1 MPGISLQNVLLH
13 AQTLTEGGRIPHAIG
28 YLQQY
33 RRSFALDPY
42 FNALLGTLLGASQ
55 NFSAAAGCLELAWR
69 GGAQRSDVLLKL
81 AICLANTGQA
91 ARAEKLLRE
100 GATRYPDVPAFSH
113 ELITVLRK
121 SGRVCDAAQE
131 AMRQW
136 REQPANTA
144 KARRACG
151 ELLACAN
158 VDYALLALREMY
170 QHPATQLEA
179 QCHMMLQLL
188 YSDRVSPQDLVVE
201 HRRAARLLQSRQ
213 PPLRE
218 PFTNSPE
225 PDRPLR
231 IGYCSQD
238 FRNRSAGH
246 FIESMIAAH
255 DRERFEVYCYH
266 HTISEDELTQRL
278 RSHVHAWREVQGK
291 DDYAAARMAR
301 ADGIDL
307 WIDLTGWTGAGRI
320 GICVAR
326 AAPIQATYMGYACT
340 TGVESV
346 SARFVDALTDP
357 LGHDDLAT
365 ETLLRIDP
373 CFLAYTPPHHTPAVQ
388 QGPGASDPT
397 RPITFGSFNAYQ
409 KISATCLDHW
419 CAVLKA
425 VPHSRLLLKNSNLE
439 HAQCRERLLQAFAQ
453 RGIEA
458 TRIELRPET
467 AEKSQ
472 HLATY
477 NHVDI
482 ALDAFPYHGTTTTIE
497 ALLMGVPVLSVV
509 GGAHHARVGASL
521 LHAIGQ
527 PDWCTQNATELA
539 RRASELAGDR
549 ARLRALRHELRA
561 RLLASPICDASR
573 VTRQLEAHYR
583 ALWQA
588 WCSEQQSHGSE
599 SVRTGV
605 AAAEA

>member
-1 MPGISLQNVLLH
+1 MAGISLQNVLLH
-13 AQTLTEGGRIPHAIG
+13 AQTLTESGRVPHAISF
-28 YLQQY
+28 LQQY
-33 RRSFALDPY
+33 RRAFALDPY
-42 FNALLGTLLGASQ
+42 FNALLGTLLGATQ
-55 NFSAAAGCLELAWR
+55 NFSAAVGCLELAWR
-69 GGAQRSDVLLKL
+69 GGAQRSDVLLNL
-81 AICLANTGQA
+81 AVCLANTGQF
-91 ARAEKLLRE
+91 ARAETLLRE
-100 GATRYPDVPAFSH
+100 GVTKHPEVPAFPH

-136 REQPANTA
+136 REQPCNLT

-151 ELLACAN
+151 ELLACAD
-158 VDYALLALREMY
+158 VDYALLSLREMS
-170 QHPATQLEA
+170 QHPAIQLEA

-188 YSDRVSPQDLVVE
+188 YSDRVSPHDLVVE
-201 HRRAARLLQSRQ
+201 HRRAAQLLQSRL

-218 PFTNSPE
+218 PFTNSPA

-246 FIESMIAAH
+246 FIESVIAAH
-255 DRERFEVYCYH
+255 DREQFEVYCYH

-278 RSHVHAWREVQGK
+278 RSRVHAWREVQGK
-291 DDYAAARMAR
+291 DDYAAASMAR

-357 LGHDDLAT
+357 PSHDKLAT

-373 CFLAYTPPHHTPAVQ
+373 CFLAYTPPHHTPAVL
-388 QGPGASDPT
+388 QGPGTSDPS
-397 RPITFGSFNAYQ
+397 RPITFGSFNTYQ

-419 CAVLKA
+419 CAVLQA
-425 VPHSRLLLKNSNLE
+425 VPLSRLLLKNSHLE
-439 HAQCRERLLQAFAQ
+439 HAQCRERLLQAFAR
-453 RGIEA
+453 RGIDPA
-458 TRIELRPET
+458 RIELRPET
-467 AEKSQ
+467 ADKSQ

-497 ALLMGVPVLSVV
+497 ALLMGVPVLSVI
-509 GGAHHARVGASL
+509 GEAHHARVGASL

-527 PDWCTQNATELA
+527 PDWCTRNATELA
-539 RRASELAGDR
+539 QRAGELASNR
-549 ARLRALRHELRA
+549 ARLHSLRHELRT
-561 RLLASPICDASR
+561 RLLASPICDATR
-573 VTRQLEAHYR
+573 VTRQLETHYR
-583 ALWQA
+583 ALWRA
-588 WCSEQQSHGSE
+588 WCEKQPCNSLDL
-599 SVRTGV
+599 VRT
-605 AAAEA
+605 

>member
-1 MPGISLQNVLLH
+1 MPGISLQNVLMH
-13 AQTLTEGGRIPHAIG
+13 AQALTESGRIPHAIS

-33 RRSFALDPY
+33 RRAFAMDPY
-42 FNALLGTLLGASQ
+42 FNGLLGTLLGASQ
-55 NFSAAAGCLELAWR
+55 NFSAAVGCLELAWR
-69 GGAQRSDVLLKL
+69 GGVQRSDVLLNL
-81 AICLANTGQA
+81 AICLANTGQNT
-91 ARAEKLLRE
+91 RAEKLLRE
-100 GATRYPDVPAFSH
+100 GIARHPDIPAFPH
-113 ELITVLRK
+113 ELITVLRN

-131 AMRQW
+131 AVRQW
-136 REQPANTA
+136 REQPANIT

-158 VDYALLALREMY
+158 VDYALLTLREML

-188 YSDRVSPQDLVVE
+188 YSDRVSPQELVVE
-201 HRRAARLLQSRQ
+201 HRRAAALLQSRLA
-213 PPLRE
+213 PLHDA
-218 PFTNSPE
+218 FTNSPE
-225 PDRPLR
+225 PERRLR

-246 FIESMIAAH
+246 FIESVIAAH
-255 DRERFEVYCYH
+255 DHERFEVYCYH

-278 RSHVHAWREVQGK
+278 RSRVHAWRDVQGK
-291 DDYAAARMAR
+291 DDYTAARLAR

-326 AAPIQATYMGYACT
+326 AAPVQATYMGYACT

-346 SARFVDALTDP
+346 SARFVDAITDP
-357 LGHDDLAT
+357 PEHDDLAT

-373 CFLAYTPPHHTPAVQ
+373 CFLAYTPPHHTPPLQ
-388 QGPGASDPT
+388 HGPAASDPS
-397 RPITFGSFNAYQ
+397 RPITFGSFNTYQ

-419 CAVLKA
+419 CAVLHA
-425 VPHSRLLLKNSNLE
+425 VPASRLLLKNSNLK
-439 HAQCRERLLQAFAQ
+439 HAQCCERLVQGFTQ
-453 RGIEA
+453 RGVDA
-458 TRIELRPET
+458 SRIELRPET

-477 NHVDI
+477 NEVDI

-497 ALLMGVPVLSVV
+497 ALLMGVPVLSVI

-527 PDWCTQNATELA
+527 ADWCVQNAEELA
-539 RRASELAGDR
+539 QRARELAGDR
-549 ARLRALRHELRA
+549 ARLRSLREELRP
-561 RLLASPICDASR
+561 RLLASPICDAAR

-583 ALWQA
+583 DLWRG
-588 WCSEQQSHGSE
+588 WCHKQNCE
-599 SVRTGV
+599 SSDLVRTSTV
-605 AAAEA
+605 ASEA